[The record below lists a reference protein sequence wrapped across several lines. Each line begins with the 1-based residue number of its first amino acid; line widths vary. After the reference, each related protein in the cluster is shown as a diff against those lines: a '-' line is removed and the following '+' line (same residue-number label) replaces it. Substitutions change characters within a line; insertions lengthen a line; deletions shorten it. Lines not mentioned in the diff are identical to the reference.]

1 MLYQLSY
8 TPAGGRPLGEVKPD
22 GKALVLRRRMS
33 APGRLSRRSAGSAMI
48 MPMHASGPDRII
60 EPDLLMLAY
69 RSGIFPMA
77 DARDDPDIFWVEP
90 RRRAILPLDGFRCS
104 RSLAR
109 TLRRGNFTV
118 TCNRAFGAVM
128 RACARPRPASDGTW
142 ISHRI
147 EASYG
152 MLHDL
157 GQAHSIECWQA
168 GDLVGGLYGV
178 GFDRVFCGESMFSR
192 VPDAS
197 KVALAW
203 LVVAL
208 RRAGAILL
216 DCQFMT
222 DHLASLGAI
231 EISQAEYLRRLEAA
245 QSPIDGSGTALGAGA
260 LAAGAA
266 PGEAVADGVAL
277 GLPAGFAAVL
287 DEALGADPSSPGNFI
302 AQSLTQ
308 TS

>member
-1 MLYQLSY
+1 MM
-8 TPAGGRPLGEVKPD
+8 R
-22 GKALVLRRRMS
+22 
-33 APGRLSRRSAGSAMI
+33 
-48 MPMHASGPDRII
+48 PMHAPVPQII
-60 EPDLLMLAY
+60 EPDLLLLAY

-77 DARDDPDIFWVEP
+77 DARDDPEIFWVEP

-109 TLRRGNFTV
+109 TLRRGRFSV
-118 TCNRAFGAVM
+118 TCNADFAAVM
-128 RACARPRPASDGTW
+128 QACAGPRGESGETW

-147 EASYG
+147 EASYRA
-152 MLHDL
+152 LHAMGL
-157 GQAHSIECWQA
+157 AHSIECWQDGA
-168 GDLVGGLYGV
+168 LVGGLYGV

-203 LVVAL
+203 LVAAL
-208 RRAGAILL
+208 RRGGAELL

-231 EISQAEYLRRLEAA
+231 EISQARYLTLLKAA
-245 QSPIDGSGTALGAGA
+245 QRSTEGAAALAGGVLGAG
-260 LAAGAA
+260 
-266 PGEAVADGVAL
+266 DGVAAGDAEGEGEAEGL
-277 GLPAGFAAVL
+277 TLPAAFG
-287 DEALGADPSSPGNFI
+287 ALLGDAELAGLSSSPGNFI
-302 AQSLTQ
+302 AQSFTQ